1 MVVARG
7 WGRRNRKLL
16 SGYRVLVPKM
26 EKFRTWMVVMVSQQ
40 CEWPSCHATGP
51 YNWGM
56 VKIVKFYVLYSHS
69 ETKTKKNPHIRIFN
83 RYHKVVKG
91 FTDGFMLCLVTQS
104 CMTLC
109 DPVNCSPPVSSLH
122 GNSPGKNTGV
132 GCHALLEEIFPTQG
146 SNPGLLH
153 CSWILYCVSHLG
165 SLTLCLLKYK

>member
-1 MVVARG
+1 
-7 WGRRNRKLL
+7 
-16 SGYRVLVPKM
+16 
-26 EKFRTWMVVMVSQQ
+26 
-40 CEWPSCHATGP
+40 
-51 YNWGM
+51 M

-153 CSWILYCVSHLG
+153 CSWILYHLNHQG
-165 SLTLCLLKYK
+165 SPLFFLGAFLISLFSVTTESGESLGPGDTSVCGVGSSQVA

>member
-1 MVVARG
+1 M
-7 WGRRNRKLL
+7 
-16 SGYRVLVPKM
+16 
-26 EKFRTWMVVMVSQQ
+26 F
-40 CEWPSCHATGP
+40 CIAT
-51 YNWGM
+51 
-56 VKIVKFYVLYSHS
+56 VKQKQ
-69 ETKTKKNPHIRIFN
+69 KKNPHIRIFN

-153 CSWILYCVSHLG
+153 CSWILYHLSHQG
-165 SLTLCLLKYK
+165 SPMVFIELHKGHQRLVLNYRYCSNQTVAHKQKIIDFLPVININLTPLTNMHVIFPCSFARSAF